1 VGGGGVLP
9 LVRIIE
15 AGQSGVVN
23 ALKKKIIGR
32 IREQGP
38 INIAQYMEMALGDP
52 GHGYYMTRD
61 PLGRDF
67 ITAPEVSQIFGE
79 LIGSFFMQAWEDRG
93 KPHHFHLVELGPGRG
108 TLMADIMRAASKVRP
123 IFVEAAR
130 IALAETSPVLRR
142 VQAQTLSSLAV
153 DWVSRFEDVPAD
165 APLFLLANEFFDV
178 LPIRQFVKSAR
189 GWHERMVTA
198 DGDDL
203 HFTLTLNTIP
213 IPSLAEVHNQA
224 PIDSVKEINPAA
236 TALTREIARR
246 IAGCDGVALI
256 VDYGHATSGLGDT
269 LQAVREN
276 AFADPLTQPGDSDL
290 TAHVDFAALTKAAR
304 EAGAS
309 VFGAVTQKDFL
320 EALGIRLRAER
331 LKLAQPQAAAEIDAA
346 VDRLINP
353 MQMGSLFKVLGY
365 AAEGSAPLAGFAC

>member
-1 VGGGGVLP
+1 
-9 LVRIIE
+9 
-15 AGQSGVVN
+15 
-23 ALKKKIIGR
+23 
-32 IREQGP
+32 
-38 INIAQYMEMALGDP
+38 
-52 GHGYYMTRD
+52 
-61 PLGRDF
+61 
-67 ITAPEVSQIFGE
+67 
-79 LIGSFFMQAWEDRG
+79 
-93 KPHHFHLVELGPGRG
+93 
-108 TLMADIMRAASKVRP
+108 
-123 IFVEAAR
+123 
-130 IALAETSPVLRR
+130 
-142 VQAQTLSSLAV
+142 
-153 DWVSRFEDVPAD
+153 
-165 APLFLLANEFFDV
+165 
-178 LPIRQFVKSAR
+178 
-189 GWHERMVTA
+189 
-198 DGDDL
+198 
-203 HFTLTLNTIP
+203 
-213 IPSLAEVHNQA
+213 
-224 PIDSVKEINPAA
+224 
-236 TALTREIARR
+236 
-246 IAGCDGVALI
+246 VALI